1 MKGLD
6 SIIIALWV
14 ILAFYVSDLL
24 LIFSDLWSGLRKA
37 KQRGEMKS
45 SYGLKKT
52 VDKIARY
59 FNMLFAITII
69 DCIQMAVIYILDN
82 YYGYGVPM
90 LPVLTALGSIFIGV
104 IEVKSIYEKA
114 EDKIKIEYEQA
125 AKLVAE
131 FAKAK
136 SDPAEI
142 AKAVVEFINKDNV
155 KEEVK

>member
-1 MKGLD
+1 MKGLE
-6 SIIIALWV
+6 SIILALWV

-82 YYGYGVPM
+82 YYGYGIPM

-104 IEVKSIYEKA
+104 IEVK
-114 EDKIKIEYEQA
+114 KI
-125 AKLVAE
+125 
-131 FAKAK
+131 
-136 SDPAEI
+136 
-142 AKAVVEFINKDNV
+142 
-155 KEEVK
+155 

>member
-6 SIIIALWV
+6 SIILVLWV

-24 LIFSDLWSGLRKA
+24 LIASDLWSGLRKA
-37 KQRGEMKS
+37 KQRGEIRS

-59 FNMLFAITII
+59 FNMLFAITLI
-69 DCIQMAVIYILDN
+69 DSIQMAVVYILDN
-82 YYGYGVPM
+82 YYGSNIPM
-90 LPVLTALGSIFIGV
+90 LPVLTALGSVFIGF

-114 EDKIKIEYEQA
+114 DDKIKIEYEQA

-131 FAKAK
+131 LAKSKTNPEELAKAIGDYMK
-136 SDPAEI
+136 KE
-142 AKAVVEFINKDNV
+142 
-155 KEEVK
+155 KEEIL